1 MSSLPLASVEMPRW
15 AKMSPILPMAWVRP
29 PAATTR
35 SRMVG
40 SGGGMAR
47 SLRLAVRREGLR
59 RLAEEGPGDD
69 PADAQR
75 VDDLGG
81 DAADL
86 VEALEA
92 EMRLVRGDLQHA
104 VGGGVED
111 RLAGADVLLAE
122 GRRTG
127 MPEEWALQRVPG
139 RRARS
144 ISGPVTSGGIA
155 GSVRG
160 K

>member
-1 MSSLPLASVEMPRW
+1 MKLCD
-15 AKMSPILPMAWVRP
+15 
-29 PAATTR
+29 
-35 SRMVG
+35 
-40 SGGGMAR
+40 
-47 SLRLAVRREGLR
+47 RLAD
-59 RLAEEGPGDD
+59 EGPGDH

-86 VEALEA
+86 VEPVEA

-111 RLAGADVLLAE
+111 RLAAGDMLEAEVVDHRHAGGMRVAERAGQAGALDQ
-122 GRRTG
+122 GR
-127 MPEEWALQRVPG
+127 
-139 RRARS
+139 
-144 ISGPVTSGGIA
+144 VTSGGIA